1 MTNPVALK
9 QEVYPEMFFAVLIKI
24 TLIST
29 FELTLS
35 YEFFHLKGLI

>member
-1 MTNPVALK
+1 MTNPLTLK
-9 QEVYPEMFFAVLIKI
+9 QEVYPKMFFAVLKKI

-35 YEFFHLKGLI
+35 YEFFHLNGLI

>member
-9 QEVYPEMFFAVLIKI
+9 QEVYPKMFFAVLKKI

-29 FELTLS
+29 FELILS